1 MENLVASNGNAS
13 VSPESGFWRGKR
25 VFLTGH
31 TGFKGSWLAL
41 WLHHLGAEVLGFALD
56 PPSTPSLFEAARLD
70 ELIETVHGDVRSLEA
85 VGTAV
90 ARFRP
95 EVVFHLAA
103 QSLVRP
109 SYEDP
114 AGTFATNVMG
124 TVHVLEAIRQ
134 VDTVRAAVIV
144 TSDKCYEN
152 RESPL
157 WGYRESD
164 RMGGADPYSNSKGC
178 AELVSAS
185 YRRSFFGDD
194 PQGPALASARAGNVI
209 GGGDWATDR
218 LVPDTMRAFTA
229 DRPVHIRHPQAVRP
243 WQHVLEPLRG
253 YLMLARA
260 LWTDGD
266 RFADGWNF
274 GPQQEDARPV
284 GDVVDRLIARWG
296 DGADAVRAPGS
307 HPHEASFL
315 RLDCSKARALLG
327 WTPLV
332 DLPTAL
338 DWTAEWYRAFYDGA
352 DAREVTLDQIHQ
364 LAHLTGSAS
373 TNVQVP
379 QAAS

>member
-1 MENLVASNGNAS
+1 MAS
-13 VSPESGFWRGKR
+13 FWRDKR

-41 WLHHLGAEVLGFALD
+41 WLHCLGAEVLGFALD
-56 PPSTPSLFEAARLD
+56 PPSTPSLFETARLD
-70 ELIETVHGDVRSLEA
+70 DLIETLPGDVRSLEA
-85 VGTAV
+85 VEAAV
-90 ARFRP
+90 TRFRP

-114 AGTFATNVMG
+114 ASTFATNVMG

-134 VDTVRAAVIV
+134 VNTVRAAVIV

-178 AELVSAS
+178 AELVVAS
-185 YRRSFFGDD
+185 YRCSFFDD
-194 PQGPALASARAGNVI
+194 DAPATGLATARAGNVI

-218 LVPDTMRAFTA
+218 LVPDTMRAFA
-229 DRPVHIRHPQAVRP
+229 ENHPVHIRHPQAVRP

-260 LWTDGD
+260 LWTDGN

-274 GPQQEDARPV
+274 GPKDEDARPV
-284 GDVVDRLIARWG
+284 GDVVNRLIGLWS
-296 DGADAVRAPGS
+296 DGAEAVLAPGP

-315 RLDCSKARALLG
+315 RLDCSKARTVLE
-327 WTPLV
+327 WTPLLGF
-332 DLPTAL
+332 DTAL
-338 DWTAEWYRAFYDGA
+338 DWTAEWYRGFYDGA
-352 DAREVTLDQIHQ
+352 DARTLTLDQIIRF
-364 LAHLTGSAS
+364 ATLTNAPSENDLPVHANS
-373 TNVQVP
+373 
-379 QAAS
+379 

>member
-1 MENLVASNGNAS
+1 MENLVGSSSSPVPPTMAS
-13 VSPESGFWRGKR
+13 FWQGKR

-70 ELIETVHGDVRSLEA
+70 TLIETVHGDVRSLETVNA
-85 VGTAV
+85 AV
-90 ARFRP
+90 AGFRP
-95 EVVFHLAA
+95 DAVFHLAA

-134 VDTVRAAVIV
+134 VGTVQAAVIV

-178 AELVSAS
+178 AELVSAA

-194 PQGPALASARAGNVI
+194 PQTPALASARAGNVI

-218 LVPDTMRAFTA
+218 LIPDVVRAFNVGE
-229 DRPVHIRHPQAVRP
+229 PVRIRHPQAVRP

-266 RFADGWNF
+266 RFVGGWNF
-274 GPQQEDARPV
+274 GPHDEDARPV
-284 GDVVDRLIARWG
+284 GDVVERLIALWG
-296 DGADAVRAPGS
+296 DGADAVQAPGP

-315 RLDCSKARALLG
+315 RLDCSKARALLD
-327 WTPLV
+327 WRPLM

-352 DAREVTLDQIHQ
+352 NARTLTLNQIARFATLMDAPSENGLPVHTD
-364 LAHLTGSAS
+364 S
-373 TNVQVP
+373 
-379 QAAS
+379 